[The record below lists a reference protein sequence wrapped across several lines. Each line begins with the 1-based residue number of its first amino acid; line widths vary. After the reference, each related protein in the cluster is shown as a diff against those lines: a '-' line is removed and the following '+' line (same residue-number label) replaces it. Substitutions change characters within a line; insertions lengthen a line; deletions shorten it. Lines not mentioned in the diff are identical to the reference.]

1 VRGAHDWADH
11 EWVAPWVRDTI
22 GMILLV
28 EGDSHLGSLN
38 SCQGGEGVDG
48 IHLLLCDA
56 ALPTRLVRLGA
67 LKDHEAVIGLRKL
80 SVIL

>member
-28 EGDSHLGSLN
+28 EGDSRLGSLEPHR
-38 SCQGGEGVDG
+38 GGEGVDDV
-48 IHLLLCDA
+48 HLLLGDA
-56 ALPTRLVRLGA
+56 ALPARLIHLGA
-67 LKDHEAVIGLRKL
+67 LEDHEAMISLRKL
-80 SVIL
+80 SVVL